1 MRVILREDL
10 PNLGDAGDVVEVK
23 PGYARNYLI
32 PKKLAMEATEGNL
45 KTYQD
50 IARAREARAEKA
62 LEDAGDLQQ
71 QLAGMVLTFQVE
83 VGEEDHLYGS
93 VTIQMIVDGLAAE
106 GIEVERRQV
115 LLKSPLKE
123 LGTFEVPIRLLKEV
137 EPSITV
143 VVEKKVEEMEEA
155 LPLDEAEE

>member
-1 MRVILREDL
+1 L
-10 PNLGDAGDVVEVK
+10 PNLGEAGDVVEVK

-50 IARAREARAEKA
+50 IARARETRAEKA
-62 LEDAGDLQQ
+62 LEDAGDVQR
-71 QLAGMVLTFQVE
+71 QLAGMILRLPVE
-83 VGEEDHLYGS
+83 VGEEDQLYGS
-93 VTIQMIVDGLAAE
+93 VTSQMIVDSLAE
-106 GIEVERRQV
+106 KGIEVERRQV

-123 LGTFEVPIRLLKEV
+123 LGSFEVPIHLLKEV

-143 VVEKKVEEMEEA
+143 VVEKKIEDVEE
-155 LPLDEAEE
+155 